1 MKPPI
6 IVVAPTRRCGTTL
19 LQRALNSTGAAIIYG
34 ENFIF
39 LESLP
44 QFLASTREN
53 WDVKVRNT
61 STARDRLLAGE
72 YDFEASMLFPD
83 YVAYA
88 KVMRENIDRI
98 YRYYEDAALGFGYD
112 VWGIKSQIR
121 RLSGFVE
128 FMRIY
133 PKAKYVFVYRN
144 IVDAARSEKARFGH
158 EYKGPAAWAAFAET
172 WSQNVA
178 AMRARQGPNFLHVE
192 YADMAADAAGTI
204 AKMEAFCGVGGIRPE
219 VFERKVNVT
228 PVLDR
233 LNEDEKASSYRPP
246 AELTDAEQKA
256 LLARAAETCRRFGYA
271 IPA

>member
-6 IVVAPTRRCGTTL
+6 IVVAPSRRCGTTL

-44 QFLASTREN
+44 GFLASTREN

-61 STARDRLLAGE
+61 STARDRLLAGD
-72 YDFEASMLFPD
+72 YDFDASMLFPD
-83 YVAYA
+83 YGAYA
-88 KVMRENIDRI
+88 RAMRENVDRL

-128 FMRIY
+128 FMRLY
-133 PKAKYVFVYRN
+133 PKAKYIFVYRN
-144 IVDAARSEKARFGH
+144 VVEAARSEKARFGH
-158 EYKGPAAWAAFAET
+158 EYKTPASWAGFAQT
-172 WSQNVA
+172 WSQNVV
-178 AMRARQGPNFLHVE
+178 AMRARQGANFLHLE
-192 YADMAADAAGTI
+192 YAEMTADPPALI
-204 AKMEAFCGVGGIRPE
+204 ARLQSFCGVEGIDPA
-219 VFERKVNVT
+219 VFARKVNVT

-233 LNEDEKASSYRPP
+233 LNEDEKTSSYRPP
-246 AELTDAEQKA
+246 AGLTEPEQKA

-271 IPA
+271 VPA